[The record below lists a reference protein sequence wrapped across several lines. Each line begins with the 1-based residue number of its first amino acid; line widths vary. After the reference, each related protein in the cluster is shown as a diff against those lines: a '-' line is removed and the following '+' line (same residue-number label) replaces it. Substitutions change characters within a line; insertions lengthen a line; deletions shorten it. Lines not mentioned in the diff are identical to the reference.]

1 MQDYDGMS
9 FVQYA
14 HQRVESRVAQ
24 ILPATVGRQF
34 DTVCTESI
42 ESIYTSNAQQVID
55 VHCHNIFPEFTE
67 FLERHGAAM
76 KETFPLPQWDID
88 THLEFMENAGIGK
101 AILSTSGNGNEAQK
115 RNLPG

>member
-1 MQDYDGMS
+1 MKHLLISIVGM
-9 FVQYA
+9 
-14 HQRVESRVAQ
+14 
-24 ILPATVGRQF
+24 L
-34 DTVCTESI
+34 
-42 ESIYTSNAQQVID
+42 SIYTSNAQQVID

-101 AILSTSGNGNEAQK
+101 AILSMSAPQPYYGNTDECTRIVRFYNAASARKKSGNPSKYLICASI
-115 RNLPG
+115 P

>member
-1 MQDYDGMS
+1 MKHLLISIVGM
-9 FVQYA
+9 
-14 HQRVESRVAQ
+14 
-24 ILPATVGRQF
+24 L
-34 DTVCTESI
+34 
-42 ESIYTSNAQQVID
+42 SIYTSNAQQVID

-101 AILSTSGNGNEAQK
+101 AILSMSAPQPYYGNTDECTRIVRFYNEASAD
-115 RNLPG
+115 

>member
-1 MQDYDGMS
+1 MKHLLISIVGM
-9 FVQYA
+9 
-14 HQRVESRVAQ
+14 
-24 ILPATVGRQF
+24 L
-34 DTVCTESI
+34 
-42 ESIYTSNAQQVID
+42 SIYTSNAQQVID

-101 AILSTSGNGNEAQK
+101 AILSMSAPQPYYGNTDECTRILSVQTVSNWRPTVAGNIWAT
-115 RNLPG
+115 RLSTR